1 MIPKYL
7 FAAWAV
13 VTQAAGNHLWQSSL
27 FAVVAGLLTLVLR
40 KHHAR
45 ARYWLWLAAS
55 MKFLIPFSLL
65 VGVGSHLPWARGSAG
80 TKAGLYLA
88 MEEVSQPFTRS
99 EMPVVSHAALLKQ
112 TVVPSLSDLLPA
124 ILAALW
130 LCGFVL
136 VLFVWRIQWRRI
148 SRTILNGAPVREGR
162 EVDALRRL
170 ERLGRIRKPIQMFLT
185 RSSLEPGIFGLA
197 NPVLLWPKGISERLD
212 DAHLEAILKH
222 ELSHVRRRDNLT
234 ATIHMMVE
242 SVFWFHAMVWWLGT
256 VLVEER
262 ERACDEEVLA
272 SGSEGR
278 VYAESILK
286 TCEFCVE
293 SPLACLSGVTGAN
306 LNQRILRIM
315 TERAVHRL
323 DFSRKLLLSVSGL
336 VAVAVPIMFGLLHA
350 TQSRAG
356 TQDQNAPATSPV
368 FDVASI
374 KPNKSGTNMV
384 RLMYSPD
391 GLSATNGT
399 VQMLINA
406 AYGVENNQISG
417 GPSWLNSDKYD
428 IEAKMD
434 SSTADELRKL
444 SEDERRVERQH
455 MLQALLADRFTLTIH
470 RESKGIPVYALVCSK
485 DGPKFQEAKPGDT
498 YANGVKGPDGH
509 SGAGMMLMGNGTLT
523 GQGVPLTNLV
533 RLLTRELGRT
543 VIDKTGLTSKYDFT
557 LKWAEERQAPMFKGT
572 EGSPPGTGSAPAP
585 ESSGPSI
592 FTAVQ
597 EQLGLKL
604 ESEKGQVDALIID
617 HVEKPSE
624 N

>member
-293 SPLACLSGVTGAN
+293 SPLACVSGVTGAD
-306 LNQRILRIM
+306 LKKRIVRIM
-315 TERAVHRL
+315 SERVTDRL
-323 DFSRKLLLSVSGL
+323 SFGKKLLLLTVGSA
-336 VAVAVPIMFGLLHA
+336 AVAVPIVFGLVNTSSRILLQLQHA
-350 TQSRAG
+350 DGAVVQ
-356 TQDQNAPATSPV
+356 PFEVAT
-368 FDVASI
+368 I
-374 KPNKSGTNMV
+374 KPSHSGDNMRQLFMSHGKFTTKSQ
-384 RLMYSPD
+384 
-391 GLSATNGT
+391 T
-399 VQMLINA
+399 VKEIIKF
-406 AYGVENNQISG
+406 AYDIKSDNQLSG
-417 GPSWLNSDKYD
+417 GPSWISSEKYD
-428 IEAKMD
+428 IEAKEED
-434 SSTADELRKL
+434 SVAEKLQKL
-444 SEDERRVERQH
+444 SFEEHAKQVRLMV
-455 MLQALLADRFTLTIH
+455 QALLVDRF
-470 RESKGIPVYALVCSK
+470 
-485 DGPKFQEAKPGDT
+485 
-498 YANGVKGPDGH
+498 
-509 SGAGMMLMGNGTLT
+509 
-523 GQGVPLTNLV
+523 NL
-533 RLLTRELGRT
+533 
-543 VIDKTGLTSKYDFT
+543 K
-557 LKWAEERQAPMFKGT
+557 
-572 EGSPPGTGSAPAP
+572 
-585 ESSGPSI
+585 
-592 FTAVQ
+592 
-597 EQLGLKL
+597 
-604 ESEKGQVDALIID
+604 
-617 HVEKPSE
+617 
-624 N
+624 